1 MTALALT
8 RDGMIDGLAGLL
20 RTPQHQPCTIRPH
33 TTVCHNGTVT
43 YGVTID
49 GESYE
54 CSEREL
60 AMLRAGHSP
69 AALELSPWED
79 ADDYAGT
86 AWDRDASAGDA
97 RLQFNREQEA

>member
-1 MTALALT
+1 MNSLALI

-20 RTPQHQPCTIRPH
+20 RTPQHQPRTIRPH

-60 AMLRAGHSP
+60 AMLRAGLSP
-69 AALELSPWED
+69 AALELSPWENS
-79 ADDYAGT
+79 DDYAGT
-86 AWDRDASAGDA
+86 AWDREASAGD
-97 RLQFNREQEA
+97 RDFQLRKEQA